1 MGQCL
6 IKCECRI
13 MNVECGMRND
23 ECGNTKYSTESMT
36 QSDAGLRPHS
46 AFNIQHS
53 ALKNKMLIVIAGPTA
68 SGKTAF
74 AIKVAKALG
83 TVILSADSR
92 QFYKEMSIGTA
103 APTEEELSQAKH
115 YFVHHISIEDKYDV
129 ADYERDALQL
139 LGELFKTHDTV
150 VMTGGSGL
158 FIDAVCNGIDAMPDV
173 EPEIREKVQKLF
185 DEGGLKAIQDE
196 VHRLDSDYYAIVD
209 QQNPRRL
216 QRALEICY
224 QTGKPFSSFRSGN
237 TVKRDF
243 DIKKYAILWDRQQL
257 IERIDKRV
265 DMMMEQGLLNEAK
278 ALYPKRDLN
287 ALNTVGYKELF
298 AYFDG
303 SCSLKEAVEQI
314 KIHTRQYA
322 KRQMT
327 WLRKDTSYQWVT
339 TDDLEEVIRQTK
351 PFKKA

>member
-1 MGQCL
+1 MPH
-6 IKCECRI
+6 CR
-13 MNVECGMRND
+13 
-23 ECGNTKYSTESMT
+23 
-36 QSDAGLRPHS
+36 QSPE
-46 AFNIQHS
+46 
-53 ALKNKMLIVIAGPTA
+53 KEKKMPTLIVIAGPTA

-74 AIKVAKALG
+74 AIKVAKAQN

-103 APTEEELSQAKH
+103 APTEEELSQVQH

-139 LGELFKTHDTV
+139 LDELFKTHDAV

-158 FIDAVCNGIDAMPDV
+158 FIDAVCNGIDEMPDIK
-173 EPEIREKVQKLF
+173 PEIREKVENLLQ
-185 DEGGLKAIQDE
+185 EGGLKALQDE
-196 VHRLDSDYYAIVD
+196 VQRLDPEYFAIVD

-216 QRALEICY
+216 QRALEVCY
-224 QTGKPFSSFRSGN
+224 QTGKTFTSFRSGN
-237 TVKRDF
+237 AVKRDF
-243 DIKKYAILWDRQQL
+243 DIKKYALLWEREAL

-265 DMMMEQGLLNEAK
+265 DLMMEQGLLEEAK
-278 ALYPKRDLN
+278 SLYPKRHLN

-298 AYFDG
+298 AFFDG
-303 SCSLKEAVEQI
+303 QCTLAEAVELI

-327 WLRKDTSYQWVT
+327 WLRRDVGYQWITMPSSSPLT
-339 TDDLEEVIRQTK
+339 TSQT
-351 PFKKA
+351 PQYPLQ